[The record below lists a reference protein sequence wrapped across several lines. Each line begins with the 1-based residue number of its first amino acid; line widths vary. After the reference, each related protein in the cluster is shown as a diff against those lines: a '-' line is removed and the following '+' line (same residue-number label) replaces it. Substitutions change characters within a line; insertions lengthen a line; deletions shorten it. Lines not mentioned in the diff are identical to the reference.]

1 MDPEE
6 QFYPFISLAICGNE
20 DPYFIQCFRI
30 ISFHEESSTPPPL
43 SKIWDIQFNPL
54 KNSLY
59 FF

>member
-30 ISFHEESSTPPPL
+30 ISFHEESSTPPSL
-43 SKIWDIQFNPL
+43 SKIWDIQFNP
-54 KNSLY
+54 
-59 FF
+59 